1 MQNITDR
8 NILNMVLY
16 YLLYYLPWSVKDSPH
31 YRYQEANFCH
41 KLYNLVKMIVLIV
54 FSIAENIGLPGYFVK
69 IRQKIIPHISIFWS
83 RIQDTAVKG
92 LCSWSQPAC
101 KTLTLNYTRNT
112 PISRSRDPTGQSL
125 YHDDEFVHLYP
136 IRWSRDS
143 GGHVT
148 SSTRCI
154 LHWLSPFVGQLFMRG
169 L

>member
-1 MQNITDR
+1 MHLMR
-8 NILNMVLY
+8 NVIKINVLT
-16 YLLYYLPWSVKDSPH
+16 
-31 YRYQEANFCH
+31 
-41 KLYNLVKMIVLIV
+41 V
-54 FSIAENIGLPGYFVK
+54 FSVSENIGLPGSFVK
-69 IRQKIIPHISIFWS
+69 IWQKIIPQISIFWS

-101 KTLTLNYTRNT
+101 KTLTLNYTRQT

-125 YHDDEFVHLYP
+125 YYDDEIVHLYQ

-154 LHWLSPFVGQLFMRG
+154 LFFIENFSNFTEQQCNVQNISSQNASNCKIWRG
-169 L
+169 TKTR